1 MQERSYSLDFLKFVC
16 AIGIVWMHFREN
28 TCPDGL
34 YIGTVLINKETTGV
48 DFLYL
53 VEIFFVLSGFFMYPY
68 IRKIKEGLSFN
79 AYYIPRLI
87 RIIPM
92 LMFCTVFLEILCYLM
107 VCQGNTHGMEVYQ
120 PNLFGII
127 TAGLGVEIGWGFR
140 DAGIFRQSWYLDVLL
155 LNYLLFFLAVRASVR
170 MRINEKAIFIFLIVL
185 GTVCVNVESTVPFLQ
200 VQNGRGYVA
209 FFVGLLL
216 AERIREGNLALWKR
230 FSIITL
236 FVYLLYHVFGAH
248 YLVFGKTF
256 LISFFVAPS
265 ILIIMQTPTA
275 KKMFSWRGWGELGK
289 ISFAI
294 YLIHIVLIV
303 AVYDIMDAVGV
314 NIDFAHGSILL
325 AFLMLVLIVASIL
338 HYAFEEPVQKVLEK
352 KLFRR

>member
-68 IRKIKEGLSFN
+68 IRKIKEGISFKE
-79 AYYIPRLI
+79 YYIPRLI

-92 LMFCTVFLEILCYLM
+92 LMFCTVILEILCYLM
-107 VCQGNTHGMEVYQ
+107 VCRGDTHGMEVYQ

-155 LNYLLFFLAVRASVR
+155 LDYLLLFLAVRVSAR
-170 MRINEKAIFIFLIVL
+170 MRINEKAIFIFWIIL
-185 GTVCVNVESTVPFLQ
+185 GTVCVNMESTVPFLQ

-216 AERIREGNLALWKR
+216 ADRIREGNISLLKR
-230 FSIITL
+230 AAIIAL
-236 FVYLLYHVFGAH
+236 FVYLLYHAFGAQ

-265 ILIIMQTPTA
+265 IIILLQTTPA
-275 KKMFSWRGWGELGK
+275 KKIFVWRGWGELGK
-289 ISFAI
+289 ISFMM

-303 AVYDIMDAVGV
+303 AIYDIMDVVGL
-314 NIDFAHGSILL
+314 NIDFAHGNMLM
-325 AFLMLVLIVASIL
+325 AFLILVLIVASIL
-338 HYAFEEPVQKVLEK
+338 HYAIEEPVRKVLEK